1 MLTTRLRA
9 IFGCAASMAVGLSL
23 ATAARADQNLNCD
36 AYAAAAVAQQNEN
49 LALGCGFTGGAWS
62 TDYQGHRAWCL
73 RPEVQMADVTREDR
87 ARADWLGLC
96 GQKQAACADYAALAV
111 EQNRMNRRW
120 RCGFTGGRWSDDAT
134 GHRAW
139 CMTAD
144 VDQASGESKARE
156 TALGGCAVKGASDDA
171 SLAQTDL
178 QNMQQRQQQILQ
190 MMRNVSKAMHDAAM
204 GTVRKMQ

>member
-1 MLTTRLRA
+1 
-9 IFGCAASMAVGLSL
+9 
-23 ATAARADQNLNCD
+23 
-36 AYAAAAVAQQNEN
+36 
-49 LALGCGFTGGAWS
+49 
-62 TDYQGHRAWCL
+62 
-73 RPEVQMADVTREDR
+73 MADVTREDR

-111 EQNRMNRRW
+111 EQNTMNRRW

-139 CMTAD
+139 CLTAD

-171 SLAQTDL
+171 SLAQANL
-178 QNMQQRQQQILQ
+178 QNMQQKQQQILQ

-204 GTVRKMQ
+204 STVREMQEPRLRRVRGSVAHVIVEVSSKSRVGTAHAAPLDLGPRACLAHHLCQSIPNGPAFGFDWYKCQA